1 MLDSYLEKIGLLAHC
16 LLVPVAWGLL
26 VEWVFHVVRTRKR
39 GRRGRPVHDLELE
52 EPTGWSGGP

>member
-39 GRRGRPVHDLELE
+39 GRRDQRARDLELE
-52 EPTGWSGGP
+52 EPTGWSDGS

>member
-26 VEWVFHVVRTRKR
+26 VEWVFHLLRARR
-39 GRRGRPVHDLELE
+39 HGGRSRPAPDPELE